1 MLTLLHAAD
10 IHLESPLQRLERY
23 AGALLAA
30 AWQAT
35 RWAFENLITRHLRL
49 PENVHRFATR
59 HPETV
64 VCEDLAVAQHVQRF
78 AARAVTRDLSADYPR
93 AVAGACN
100 IGLLHTCGG
109 GREGHA
115 PYAPCTL
122 DGLRTGLR
130 RP

>member
-1 MLTLLHAAD
+1 
-10 IHLESPLQRLERY
+10 
-23 AGALLAA
+23 LAA
-30 AWQAT
+30 ARQAS

-49 PENVHRFATR
+49 PGNVHRFATR
-59 HPETV
+59 HPETLV
-64 VCEDLAVAQHVQRF
+64 REDLALGLHLQGF

-100 IGLLHTCGG
+100 IGLLHTCAG
-109 GREGHA
+109 GREGRA

>member
-1 MLTLLHAAD
+1 MPNLLHAAD
-10 IHLESPLQRLERY
+10 IHLISPLQRLERY
-23 AGALLAA
+23 AGAPLAA
-30 AWQAT
+30 ARQAS
-35 RWAFENLITRHLRL
+35 RWAFENIITRHLRL

-59 HPETV
+59 HPETLV
-64 VCEDLAVAQHVQRF
+64 REDLAVAQHVQRF

-100 IGLLHTCGG
+100 IGLLHTCAG

-122 DGLRTGLR
+122 GGLCTGLR

>member
-10 IHLESPLQRLERY
+10 IHLDSLLQSLERC
-23 AGALLAA
+23 AGAHLAA
-30 AWQAT
+30 ARQAS
-35 RWAFENLITRHLRL
+35 RLAFENLVQLAL
-49 PENVHRFATR
+49 KNVMA
-59 HPETV
+59 
-64 VCEDLAVAQHVQRF
+64 LHVQRF
-78 AARAVTRDLSADYPR
+78 AARAVTRDLSPDYPW

-100 IGLLHTCGG
+100 IGLLHTCAG

-115 PYAPCTL
+115 PCAPCTL